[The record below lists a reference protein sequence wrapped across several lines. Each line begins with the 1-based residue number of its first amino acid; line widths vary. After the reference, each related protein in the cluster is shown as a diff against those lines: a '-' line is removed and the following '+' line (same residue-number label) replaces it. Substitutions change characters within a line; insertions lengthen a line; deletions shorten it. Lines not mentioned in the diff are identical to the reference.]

1 MYSVFASI
9 PILFIIF
16 FIILLNKPSKII
28 IPISFLIAFFIS
40 FFIWK
45 VQLNDLIAASVLG
58 VIKSFN
64 IIIILFSSVLFLNLI
79 KKTTSLESMNVFF
92 ASISMDRRI
101 QFIIINMLLQAFLEG
116 ISGFGASGI
125 IAIHLLISIGFNPI
139 LAIIMTIFVTPIPT
153 TFGAIGMPFSSMI
166 ITLGKDI
173 NLDSLFIHKILQN
186 ISIIHLI
193 LGVFLPIIAV
203 FIMIF
208 IFEKKQ
214 QNKLQKLLEILPL
227 IIVSHIIFM
236 GGFYFFSKI
245 NHELTSVFSAAVALF
260 FVILFVKFKILT
272 PKSIYRFEEDEKNY
286 LLESQVYKN
295 KKIMNIMRAFIP
307 YILITVLLLITR
319 LNLFNTKTL
328 LQKFVIKFDYLFSL
342 LSNLDFHYNLP
353 IGYNSGIF
361 PFSLIIIFVIF
372 YYKISKNNCKLAL
385 KETMDKMKASL
396 LILFNIFSLIEIMSV
411 SRYNY
416 IVGGGVASML
426 DEISKMI
433 SLILKDMF
441 IFASPFFGFIGT
453 LMSGSSTMS
462 NILFSSLQYNTAIA
476 SGIDP
481 IKIITLQNIGST
493 IGNLSSIS
501 NIIVICAIFGIKN
514 YESKILRITLIP
526 AILYILG
533 SLLIVK
539 LIT

>member
-1 MYSVFASI
+1 
-9 PILFIIF
+9 
-16 FIILLNKPSKII
+16 
-28 IPISFLIAFFIS
+28 
-40 FFIWK
+40 
-45 VQLNDLIAASVLG
+45 
-58 VIKSFN
+58 
-64 IIIILFSSVLFLNLI
+64 
-79 KKTTSLESMNVFF
+79 
-92 ASISMDRRI
+92 
-101 QFIIINMLLQAFLEG
+101 
-116 ISGFGASGI
+116 
-125 IAIHLLISIGFNPI
+125 
-139 LAIIMTIFVTPIPT
+139 
-153 TFGAIGMPFSSMI
+153 
-166 ITLGKDI
+166 
-173 NLDSLFIHKILQN
+173 
-186 ISIIHLI
+186 
-193 LGVFLPIIAV
+193 
-203 FIMIF
+203 
-208 IFEKKQ
+208 
-214 QNKLQKLLEILPL
+214 
-227 IIVSHIIFM
+227 
-236 GGFYFFSKI
+236 
-245 NHELTSVFSAAVALF
+245 
-260 FVILFVKFKILT
+260 
-272 PKSIYRFEEDEKNY
+272 
-286 LLESQVYKN
+286 
-295 KKIMNIMRAFIP
+295 
-307 YILITVLLLITR
+307 
-319 LNLFNTKTL
+319 
-328 LQKFVIKFDYLFSL
+328 
-342 LSNLDFHYNLP
+342 
-353 IGYNSGIF
+353 
-361 PFSLIIIFVIF
+361 
-372 YYKISKNNCKLAL
+372 
-385 KETMDKMKASL
+385 MDKMKASL